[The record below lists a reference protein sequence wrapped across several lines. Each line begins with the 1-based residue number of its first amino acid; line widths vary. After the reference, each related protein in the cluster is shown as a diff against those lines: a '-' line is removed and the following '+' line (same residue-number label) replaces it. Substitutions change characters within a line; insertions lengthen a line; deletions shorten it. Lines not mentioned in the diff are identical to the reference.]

1 MTLTSS
7 EQSPEQGNH
16 MTTSSDWRVFQPGR
30 GLLAVT
36 AYPSTALRIYP
47 SDQAFLVEVHE
58 VLAVRITVNRSRQPQ
73 YKIPSW
79 SEDRWID
86 GESVLALTFGLA
98 NGEWVDQV
106 IERLQQMQGGA
117 W

>member
-1 MTLTSS
+1 MAKDK
-7 EQSPEQGNH
+7 GNH
-16 MTTSSDWRVFQPGR
+16 VTTSPDWRTIQPGH

-36 AYPSTALRIYP
+36 ANLPNANSRGLRVV
-47 SDQAFLVEVHE
+47 AHR
-58 VLAVRITVNRSRQPQ
+58 VLAVRLTANGSGQVQ
-73 YKIPSW
+73 YEVPSW
-79 SEDRWID
+79 LEDRWID

-98 NGEWVDQV
+98 NEEWVDQV